1 MKRYVLCHVGED
13 LQNWICEEG
22 KKKRKNEMQLGTD
35 GKTLSRWHSSAQAA
49 KKTIEGALER
59 LRRVQMMNNND
70 NLKQQHSNKT
80 YKSNSTAV
88 PQPPSPPV
96 TATRKILT
104 FEFGSALYLHA
115 FRSYIDVHTCACM
128 CIFHCISCFSFV
140 MDRFLFWLLL

>member
-13 LQNWICEEG
+13 LQNGICEEG

-35 GKTLSRWHSSAQAA
+35 GRTLSRWHSSAQAA

-70 NLKQQHSNKT
+70 NLKQQHSNKM

-88 PQPPSPPV
+88 PQPPS
-96 TATRKILT
+96 TTSDCNKENLN
-104 FEFGSALYLHA
+104 F
-115 FRSYIDVHTCACM
+115 
-128 CIFHCISCFSFV
+128 
-140 MDRFLFWLLL
+140 